1 MIRVRRPTTEPR
13 LELTPLI
20 DVVFLLVTFFIF
32 ALALTVRL
40 KVSDITLPAL
50 GEGSPASPEARLVLG
65 LTQSGELVL
74 DGQSIAWEALG
85 LALDERLAAPEP
97 PTLYIAPDE
106 GVPTGTLME
115 LLDTLANRGIRDIKF
130 LRRPA
135 DATPVPT
142 GP

>member
-1 MIRVRRPTTEPR
+1 MIRVRRPSTEPR

-50 GEGSPASPEARLVLG
+50 GRGAPAAPEQRLILA
-65 LTQSGELVL
+65 LTQSG
-74 DGQSIAWEALG
+74 D
-85 LALDERLAAPEP
+85 LALDGESIEWESLAESLEARLSAPDAP
-97 PTLYIAPDE
+97 MLYIAPDE

-115 LLDTLANRGIRDIKF
+115 LLDTLASRGIRDIKF

-135 DATPVPT
+135 EAAPSP
-142 GP
+142 

>member
-1 MIRVRRPTTEPR
+1 MIRVRRPATEPR

-50 GEGSPASPEARLVLG
+50 GQGAPAAPEARLILA
-65 LTQSGELVL
+65 LTEAGDLTL
-74 DGQSIAWEALG
+74 DTEPVAWESLAEALN
-85 LALDERLAAPEP
+85 ARLSAPEAP
-97 PTLYIAPDE
+97 ALYVAPDE
-106 GVPTGTLME
+106 GVPTGRLME
-115 LLDTLANRGIRDIKF
+115 LLDTLATLGIRDIKF

-135 DATPVPT
+135 DSVPS
-142 GP
+142 P